1 MSGEYVPEWNIGI
14 CRPGGKGVH
23 FGAGLK
29 EKVAMWLVAFFHG
42 EGNESVI
49 ASALEKAYIRQMPA
63 SSKEQAEVRQ
73 MSAFGKEQDEV
84 RQMSAFGLEQAE
96 VRQMSASGQEKAEVR
111 QIYAFGLEQA
121 EVRLMSA
128 SGQEQ
133 AEVRSTPV
141 TAKEKTGGGPSPGYI
156 KENAAR
162 LLDVHGDSVLRM
174 AYSYMHNMQDAEDI
188 LQETLIRYMQA
199 APEFENESHARAWLL
214 RVAANLSK
222 NRIEYNRYRMT
233 DELNEELV
241 AEEREDLSFVWEA
254 VKSLPVTYRETIHL
268 FYREGF
274 KTAQI
279 AEILG
284 EKEATVRSHLKRG
297 REKLREILKEAYDFE
312 E

>member
-63 SSKEQAEVRQ
+63 SSKEQAEVRL
-73 MSAFGKEQDEV
+73 MSAFGQ
-84 RQMSAFGLEQAE
+84 EQAE
-96 VRQMSASGQEKAEVR
+96 VRLMSAFGQ
-111 QIYAFGLEQA
+111 EQA

-133 AEVRSTPV
+133 AEVRLMSASGQEKAEVRSTPV

-199 APEFENESHARAWLL
+199 APEFENETHARAWLL

-222 NRIEYNRYRMT
+222 NRIEYNRYRMA

>member
-1 MSGEYVPEWNIGI
+1 
-14 CRPGGKGVH
+14 
-23 FGAGLK
+23 
-29 EKVAMWLVAFFHG
+29 MWLVAFFHG

-73 MSAFGKEQDEV
+73 MSAFGKEQAEV
-84 RQMSAFGLEQAE
+84 RQMPASSKEQAE
-96 VRQMSASGQEKAEVR
+96 VRQMPASGK
-111 QIYAFGLEQA
+111 EQA

-128 SGQEQ
+128 SDQEKV
-133 AEVRSTPV
+133 EVRSMPV
-141 TAKEKTGGGPSPGYI
+141 QAKGREGGWPSPGYI

-162 LLDVHGDSVLRM
+162 LLDIHGDSVLRL

-199 APEFENESHARAWLL
+199 VPEFENESHARAWLL

-222 NRIEYNRYRMT
+222 NRIEYNRYRMA

-284 EKEATVRSHLKRG
+284 EKESTVRSHLKRG

>member
-63 SSKEQAEVRQ
+63 SSKEQAEVRL
-73 MSAFGKEQDEV
+73 MSAFGQ
-84 RQMSAFGLEQAE
+84 
-96 VRQMSASGQEKAEVR
+96 
-111 QIYAFGLEQA
+111 EQA

-133 AEVRSTPV
+133 AEVRLMSASGQEKAEVRSTPV

-199 APEFENESHARAWLL
+199 APEFENETHARAWLL

-222 NRIEYNRYRMT
+222 NRIEYNRYRMA